1 MRSVDVGI
9 RHDDN
14 LVIAELRNIE
24 IIAVALGKSAAERI
38 DHRLDLRVGKDLI
51 YARLLHV

>member
-1 MRSVDVGI
+1 MRSIDVGI

-24 IIAVALGKSAAERI
+24 IIAVALWKIRSRT
-38 DHRLDLRVGKDLI
+38 H
-51 YARLLHV
+51 